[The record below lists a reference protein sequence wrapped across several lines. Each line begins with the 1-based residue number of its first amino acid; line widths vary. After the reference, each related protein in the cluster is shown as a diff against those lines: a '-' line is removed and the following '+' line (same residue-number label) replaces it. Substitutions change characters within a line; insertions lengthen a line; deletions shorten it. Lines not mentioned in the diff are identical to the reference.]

1 MKPTSNT
8 YSQPRVRV
16 FRAWYE
22 ATMPLRERDGRKW
35 LQFYDAVMGY
45 ALGSLN
51 APSFD
56 DAELADLWRLTKV
69 RPYTPG
75 KIGYIKLGKIGGRN
89 DERR

>member
-16 FRAWYE
+16 FCTWYE
-22 ATMPLRERDGRKW
+22 ATISLRERDGRKW

-45 ALGSLN
+45 ALGCLN
-51 APSFD
+51 APAFD
-56 DAELADLWRLTKV
+56 DAELEDLWQRTMVKQ
-69 RPYTPG
+69 YTPG
-75 KIGYIKLGKIGGRN
+75 KIGYIKLVKRGGRN